1 MTRFAILCHDSPEGV
16 HWDFLLEMGPVA
28 KTWALPQAPESGVDM
43 TCRALADHRLTYLGY
58 EGPVSGGRGSVA
70 RWDRGTCQID
80 RQSDLELVIGL
91 SGEKLNGR
99 ATLSR
104 LPERPEC
111 WRISFAAGQPRA

>member
-1 MTRFAILCHDSPEGV
+1 MTRFAILCHDSPGGV
-16 HWDFLLEMGPVA
+16 HWDFLLEVGPVA

-43 TCRALADHRLTYLGY
+43 TCRALADHRLTYLDY

-70 RWDRGTCQID
+70 RWDHGACHID
-80 RQSDLELVIGL
+80 RQSDLELVIEL